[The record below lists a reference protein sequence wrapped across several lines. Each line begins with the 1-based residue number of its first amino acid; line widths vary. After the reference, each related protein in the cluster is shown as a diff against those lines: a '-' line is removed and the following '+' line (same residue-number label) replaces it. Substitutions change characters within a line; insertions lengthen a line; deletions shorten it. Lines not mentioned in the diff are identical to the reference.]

1 MDVEDIIQLDTGFGK
16 GLIGFILEKFLEK
29 KFGIKFV
36 DLKVSEFKV
45 YTRGASAKY
54 DFSIRITG
62 SIGKG
67 EILSL
72 IQERN
77 KEEQKNAGTN

>member
-29 KFGIKFV
+29 KFGVKFV
-36 DLKVSEFKV
+36 DFRVSEFKI
-45 YTRGASAKY
+45 YTRGATTKY

-62 SIGKG
+62 SIDKG
-67 EILSL
+67 EILRL
-72 IQERN
+72 IQKGNN
-77 KEEQKNAGTN
+77 KEC

>member
-16 GLIGFILEKFLEK
+16 GLIGFILKKFLER
-29 KFGIKFV
+29 KFGVKFEDFEV
-36 DLKVSEFKV
+36 PEFKIHT
-45 YTRGASAKY
+45 YGASKQY
-54 DFSIRITG
+54 DFNIKITG

-72 IQERN
+72 IQEGR
-77 KEEQKNAGTN
+77 

>member
-29 KFGIKFV
+29 KFGVRFIDF
-36 DLKVSEFKV
+36 KVPEFKI
-45 YTRGASAKY
+45 YTRGATTKY

-62 SIGKG
+62 SIDKG
-67 EILSL
+67 EILRL
-72 IQERN
+72 IQKGN
-77 KEEQKNAGTN
+77 KE